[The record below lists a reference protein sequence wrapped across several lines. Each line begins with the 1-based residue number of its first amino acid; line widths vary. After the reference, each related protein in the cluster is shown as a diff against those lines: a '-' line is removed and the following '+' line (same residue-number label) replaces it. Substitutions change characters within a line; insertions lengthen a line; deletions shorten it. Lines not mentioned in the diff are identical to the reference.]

1 MDHRSPRRSPRRA
14 RRERGAALI
23 ITMIVLIALAFLGM
37 STLATVMSDQQI
49 SGFQTRSRVAFHAA
63 EAGLATVMGNLNG
76 AGTPVISVASLGD
89 TSLYPNGQP
98 AYGPDVSVANPI
110 EDLGA
115 VGASGMNLRIG
126 NGGPRY
132 QVQYWKMNV
141 QGTAPGGS
149 MSRVE
154 VAAGVLRGN

>member
-1 MDHRSPRRSPRRA
+1 MDAERRFQR
-14 RRERGAALI
+14 RREHGAALI
-23 ITMIVLIALAFLGM
+23 ITMLVMVALAFLGM
-37 STLATVMSDQQI
+37 STLASVMSDQQI
-49 SGFQTRSRVAFHAA
+49 SGFQARSRVAFHAA
-63 EAGLATVMGNLNG
+63 EAGLATVMGGLNG
-76 AGTPVISVASLGD
+76 AGTPVINTASLGD
-89 TSLYPNGQP
+89 AVIYPNGQP
-98 AYGPDVSVANPI
+98 GYGPDPAVATPI

-149 MSRVE
+149 VSRVE

>member
-1 MDHRSPRRSPRRA
+1 MDQRIHPSR
-14 RRERGAALI
+14 RREHGAALI
-23 ITMIVLIALAFLGM
+23 VTMIVMIALAFLGM
-37 STLATVMSDQQI
+37 STLASVMSDQQI
-49 SGFQTRSRVAFHAA
+49 SGFQTRSRLAFHAA
-63 EAGLATVMGNLNG
+63 EAGLATVMANLNG
-76 AGTPVISVASLGD
+76 AGTPVINAASLGD

-98 AYGPDVSVANPI
+98 GYGPDTTVPNPI

-149 MSRVE
+149 VSRVE